1 MIILKQLLYTKEHEW
16 VKVDGNKAYI
26 GITDYAQKALG
37 AIVFVELPE
46 VGGKFSAGDAF
57 AVIESVKAASDV
69 YAPLDGIVLEV
80 NEVTADKPELLNE
93 DSYKNWMALIELTEV
108 SQLEKL
114 LSASDYEE
122 LCRREG

>member
-1 MIILKQLLYTKEHEW
+1 MTVLKELLYTKEHEW
-16 VKVDGNKAYI
+16 VKVNGNTAYI

-80 NEVTADKPELLNE
+80 NEATADQPELLNE
-93 DSYKNWMALIELTEV
+93 DSYENWMALIKLTDV
-108 SQLEKL
+108 SQLEGL

-122 LCRREG
+122 LCKGEV